1 MYVHIILSVSLQ
13 LVQSRECLNVVS
25 HKLSFF
31 LGDIAYPVRGPVTNV
46 HKSIIS
52 VNPSQI
58 VNVVVEGVTVDIT
71 NKLVPFPSE
80 LVFDGLD
87 AQLTFTNDDA
97 VTQGEGKPLDRHNQE
112 KVDISPELYCVVIF

>member
-1 MYVHIILSVSLQ
+1 MIWSSHKF
-13 LVQSRECLNVVS
+13 VQSNECVNVVS

-52 VNPSQI
+52 GNKSQI
-58 VNVVVEGVTVDIT
+58 VNVVVEGVTVDMT
-71 NKLVPFPSE
+71 NKLVPSSCE
-80 LVFDGLD
+80 LAFDVLD
-87 AQLTFTNDDA
+87 APLTLTNDGA

-112 KVDISPELYCVVIF
+112 KVDIRPELYCVVTF